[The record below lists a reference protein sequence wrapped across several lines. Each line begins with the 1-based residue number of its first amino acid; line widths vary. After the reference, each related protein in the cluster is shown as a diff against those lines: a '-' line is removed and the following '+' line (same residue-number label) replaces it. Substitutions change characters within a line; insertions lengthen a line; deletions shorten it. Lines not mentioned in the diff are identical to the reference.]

1 MRHQRKR
8 HRIGRGHA
16 HRKATLSALSN
27 ALIRHK
33 RITTTLPKA
42 KALRVYVEPLINR
55 AKSDTTHNRRQ
66 VFRHLQDKES
76 IKELFGEI
84 SDRISDRP
92 GGYTRVIKL
101 GQRGGDAAP
110 MAMIELVDYNDV
122 RPGGEEGGR
131 RSRRTRRGGGRGRRR
146 RGGGGGTQSQ
156 ATGQQPTAPATPSP
170 VEEATANEDVVQ
182 TTAQTTGGAGVAKD
196 AVEAP
201 VSEDQATPVVERTEG
216 PGLDPDVRA
225 DAEAAT
231 EAAKREAGDTPAEE
245 PPATSEGGATSE
257 EDEKK

>member
-1 MRHQRKR
+1 MRHQKKR

-16 HRKATLSALSN
+16 HRKATLAALSN

-33 RITTTLPKA
+33 HITTTLPRA

-55 AKSDTTHNRRQ
+55 AKEDTTHNRRQ

-84 SDRISDRP
+84 SDKISQRP
-92 GGYTRVIKL
+92 GGYTRVVKL
-101 GQRGGDAAP
+101 GQRAGDGAQ

-122 RPGGEEGGR
+122 RPGGERGGGR
-131 RSRRTRRGGGRGRRR
+131 QRRTRRGGGRGRRR
-146 RGGGGGTQSQ
+146 GGSRSR
-156 ATGQQPTAPATPSP
+156 ATGQEATAPAVSAPIEDVAAS
-170 VEEATANEDVVQ
+170 EEVVQ
-182 TTAQTTGGAGVAKD
+182 TTTQATGGAGVAEE

-201 VSEDQATPVVERTEG
+201 VPEEQATPVTERTDD

-225 DAEAAT
+225 QAEEAT
-231 EAAKREAGDTPAEE
+231 EAARESAAAEAPGE
-245 PPATSEGGATSE
+245 TSEAPSDETSK
-257 EDEKK
+257 EDEEKP